1 MKKNFNHK
9 TIIIVTIIGLIWVTF
24 NQSGLVKLYTLKKKQ
39 SQLLKDIESLQKEEK
54 NINQHIKKLNDDL
67 DYIEYLAYSKFKMV
81 KPGEKIY
88 KIKDFKDI
96 NQ

>member
-1 MKKNFNHK
+1 M
-9 TIIIVTIIGLIWVTF
+9 ITIIGLIWVTF
-24 NQSGLVKLYTLKKKQ
+24 NQSGLVKLYTLKNQ
-39 SQLLKDIESLQKEEK
+39 ESQLLKDIESLQKEEK
-54 NINQHIKKLNDDL
+54 NIDKHIIKLNEDL